1 MYLQDLGAAILAVQH
16 RKAADDS
23 LADQEKCAACERL
36 LHIESCPF
44 AAIRPAVPQRIAAR
58 NKRWLI
64 SDIGH

>member
-36 LHIESCPF
+36 LQLEYCPF
-44 AAIRPAVPQRIAAR
+44 AAIAQPCP
-58 NKRWLI
+58 
-64 SDIGH
+64 SG